1 MADYGL
7 TPQGPNIKR
16 LDVILNELH
25 DSMTEKLGVNTR
37 QNPQS
42 LLNHLLTNIA
52 DRIAELWELG
62 LDVYYS
68 QYPSTAENIDLDN
81 AAQYGGSTRETP
93 VPSYYRILCTGTDGA
108 VLPAGTLIASDTNP
122 ATQLVLR
129 EPKAIT
135 RTAFN
140 TAAIKLAVFP
150 AHGPLTAILNNVT
163 YTFIL
168 KGTESPA
175 GALAGLKEAITDE
188 AFIVDVDE
196 EKELLNIRAVDE
208 VSSNI
213 LVLSENLTTETI
225 GSVIR
230 FATVEDG
237 DILLPNGIVTRIVKA
252 AAGLQSVTN
261 VGTYISGRL
270 KETDIEFRKSYADKI
285 FSRSTRMLESI
296 RSAILSNVQGV
307 TSVAPYENDS
317 NVIGDMGRWPHSVE
331 VVVDGGDNTEIARQ
345 ILNTKAG
352 GINTYGAVEVMI
364 PGEYGEDITVRFNRP
379 TYVMVWFRVAITV
392 SRKTALQVDYA
403 ERIKEVI
410 LTAMDEVDTGQ
421 DVMPQRFMVPQ
432 IYDRVPGVSY
442 ADISLAIAQDDS
454 KPEEY
459 PLRNVAV
466 IARERAVT
474 EEKQIEVVL
483 NG

>member
-196 EKELLNIRAVDE
+196 EKNC
-208 VSSNI
+208 
-213 LVLSENLTTETI
+213 
-225 GSVIR
+225 
-230 FATVEDG
+230 
-237 DILLPNGIVTRIVKA
+237 
-252 AAGLQSVTN
+252 
-261 VGTYISGRL
+261 
-270 KETDIEFRKSYADKI
+270 
-285 FSRSTRMLESI
+285 
-296 RSAILSNVQGV
+296 
-307 TSVAPYENDS
+307 
-317 NVIGDMGRWPHSVE
+317 
-331 VVVDGGDNTEIARQ
+331 
-345 ILNTKAG
+345 
-352 GINTYGAVEVMI
+352 
-364 PGEYGEDITVRFNRP
+364 
-379 TYVMVWFRVAITV
+379 
-392 SRKTALQVDYA
+392 
-403 ERIKEVI
+403 
-410 LTAMDEVDTGQ
+410 
-421 DVMPQRFMVPQ
+421 
-432 IYDRVPGVSY
+432 
-442 ADISLAIAQDDS
+442 
-454 KPEEY
+454 
-459 PLRNVAV
+459 
-466 IARERAVT
+466 
-474 EEKQIEVVL
+474 
-483 NG
+483 